1 MSLRGTLWVGF
12 LWGFLFGIAGLWL
25 LAMLSLMVPVIETIT
40 TPLFW
45 PGRWMGSMVQR
56 DGSVGNLGVA
66 FLFVMN
72 GALYGVVGVGVWK
85 LIRSFP
91 AK

>member
-1 MSLRGTLWVGF
+1 MKIRGTLWVGF
-12 LWGFLFGIAGLWL
+12 LWGFLFGIVGLWI

-45 PGRWMGSMVQR
+45 PGRWMASMVQR
-56 DGSVGNLGVA
+56 DGSVGTLGVA

-72 GALYGVVGVGVWK
+72 GALYGVVGAGVQW
-85 LIRSFP
+85 LIQMARS
-91 AK
+91 K